1 MRGHRVHGEGT
12 DNMYSTVHVMYFAT
26 ASYILVISEKV
37 VVCIHS
43 FL

>member
-1 MRGHRVHGEGT
+1 MHGEGT
-12 DNMYSTVHVMYFAT
+12 DNMYSTVHVMYFA
-26 ASYILVISEKV
+26 AARYILVISEKV